1 MLKNCCSI
9 KLVHFLFTQTLVHKN
24 FFAIWLQRILLH
36 LSIIYIHF
44 HHFCMSE
51 HMIFRHFFWFDCV
64 WLSPFQDFYELHKC
78 LYEIWCVLFGLLGR
92 TTKLES
98 LLNGLRKSPKALMQL
113 ECSFGCWVVKSLSN
127 YNSAESKYTF
137 SIFWKYRSLQNFIK
151 CFLSKCRLS
160 DHLFG
165 IIVQCPSKASM
176 KLWKFSTSNIVFY
189 SIKLI
194 DNSDRL

>member
-1 MLKNCCSI
+1 MY
-9 KLVHFLFTQTLVHKN
+9 QTLHRF
-24 FFAIWLQRILLH
+24 FFAMLQRRILLH
-36 LSIIYIHF
+36 LTIIYIHF

-78 LYEIWCVLFGLLGR
+78 LLYEIWCVLFGLLGH

-137 SIFWKYRSLQNFIK
+137 SFFENIEAFKISK

-160 DHLFG
+160 DQLFG
-165 IIVQCPSKASM
+165 IIVQ
-176 KLWKFSTSNIVFY
+176 
-189 SIKLI
+189 
-194 DNSDRL
+194 

>member
-1 MLKNCCSI
+1 M
-9 KLVHFLFTQTLVHKN
+9 HKN
-24 FFAIWLQRILLH
+24 FFAIWLRRILLH

-78 LYEIWCVLFGLLGR
+78 QYEIWCVLFGLLGH

-127 YNSAESKYTF
+127 YNSAESKYTY
-137 SIFWKYRSLQNFIK
+137 SIFENIEAYQV
-151 CFLSKCRLS
+151 FLSKFRLS

-176 KLWKFSTSNIVFY
+176 KLSTSNIVFY
-189 SIKLI
+189 SIKLN
-194 DNSDRL
+194 DNSHRL

>member
-1 MLKNCCSI
+1 MRYDCKGYCY
-9 KLVHFLFTQTLVHKN
+9 TL
-24 FFAIWLQRILLH
+24 A
-36 LSIIYIHF
+36 LSI
-44 HHFCMSE
+44 S
-51 HMIFRHFFWFDCV
+51 IFIFSACPSTWFFGIFFWFDCV

-78 LYEIWCVLFGLLGR
+78 LLYEIWCVLFGLLGH

-137 SIFWKYRSLQNFIK
+137 SIFENIEAFKISK

-165 IIVQCPSKASM
+165 IIVQ
-176 KLWKFSTSNIVFY
+176 
-189 SIKLI
+189 
-194 DNSDRL
+194 